1 MNTEQRRREGKLEE
15 ENVDKG
21 TFLQSFL
28 NEPKPLESMT
38 DVELNHYQDMLL
50 AKIADP
56 EHNITNSERTDLSN
70 ILLGLNDLKKN
81 MPSSDK

>member
-1 MNTEQRRREGKLEE
+1 
-15 ENVDKG
+15 
-21 TFLQSFL
+21 
-28 NEPKPLESMT
+28 
-38 DVELNHYQDMLL
+38 MLL